1 MNTYLIIGS
10 QVVAVALLSYAL
22 GVFLEQRKKLVS
34 NAVLTFISFGVL
46 TDITATLF
54 MMAGSSR
61 GLITLHGLIGYSA
74 LLAMLID
81 CISLWRFRIK
91 NGDETTVNKGLH
103 LYSRYA
109 FAWWVAAFITGG
121 ALAMMD

>member
-22 GVFLEQRKKLVS
+22 GVFLEQRKRVVS
-34 NAVLTFISFGVL
+34 IPVLTFISFGVL
-46 TDITATLF
+46 ADITATLF
-54 MMAGSSR
+54 MIAGSSK
-61 GLITLHGLIGYSA
+61 GLITLHGFIGYSA
-74 LLAMLID
+74 FIVMLID

-91 NGDETTVNKGLH
+91 NGGTTPVKKSLH

-109 FAWWVAAFITGG
+109 FVWWVAAFITGG
-121 ALAMMD
+121 ALAMLN

>member
-22 GVFLEQRKKLVS
+22 GVFLEQRKRIVS
-34 NAVLTFISFGVL
+34 IPVLTFISFGVL
-46 TDITATLF
+46 ADITATLF
-54 MMAGSSR
+54 MIAGSSK
-61 GLITLHGLIGYSA
+61 GPITLHGLIGYSA

-91 NGDETTVNKGLH
+91 NGGVVPVKKALH

-109 FAWWVAAFITGG
+109 FVWWVAAFITGG
-121 ALAMMD
+121 ALAIMD

>member
-22 GVFLEQRKKLVS
+22 GVFLEQRKRVVS
-34 NAVLTFISFGVL
+34 IPVLTFISFGVL
-46 TDITATLF
+46 ADITATLF
-54 MMAGSSR
+54 MVAGSSK

-81 CISLWRFRIK
+81 CISLWQFRIK
-91 NGDETTVNKGLH
+91 NGGTTPVKKGLH

-109 FAWWVAAFITGG
+109 FVWWVAAFITGG
-121 ALAMMD
+121 ALAMMN